1 METIANPTT
10 MDAAKAK
17 RAQYRASKRK
27 QYRAAYIAAH
37 PDKYAEEKRR
47 SNTKVRAKKAAQRAG
62 GIQPVIVVDPQIE
75 EQRLKEENLKR
86 ELSKAA
92 HKVHVQEYNRAY
104 YAKLKAARIAM
115 AAA

>member
-47 SNTKVRAKKAAQRAG
+47 SNAKVRAKKAAQRAG
-62 GIQPVIVVDPQIE
+62 VIQPVIVDEPTVGQE
-75 EQRLKEENLKR
+75 ESNLEEAH
-86 ELSKAA
+86 KAA
-92 HKVHVQEYNRAY
+92 RKVHIQEYNRAY